1 MAVTR
6 QSLLDEIRASIDQQ
20 NAYSQQAM
28 DTNPLNYFNPNR
40 KAAESA
46 AYREDAKRRNLSALL
61 GQMGD
66 DSASG
71 SYANPFGA
79 GGGAPTVSQD
89 NRFAA
94 GLTDAETR
102 LRALLDN
109 PDSVQQSAAY
119 KFRVGQGQEA
129 LQRSLGAKGLL
140 NSGNRLMELT
150 KYGQDMGSQEYDAQA
165 GRLSGLLGTYGQG
178 YLGDKNA
185 NTSRFSAESNAW
197 NQAQGNADTNRYR
210 MASLAWDKQKDGGRV
225 IGSSSGGMRVPAGTL
240 GGMGGDIGMGPTGFG
255 SLATEDDPY
264 NTGFGIRDRLGKVSG
279 RSEIA

>member
-1 MAVTR
+1 MAFGSEAWDAATR
-6 QSLLDEIRASIDQQ
+6 RDLDIAYAEAARKRQNDQIAFENQQKQQSTLSSLL
-20 NAYSQQAM
+20 
-28 DTNPLNYFNPNR
+28 T
-40 KAAESA
+40 
-46 AYREDAKRRNLSALL
+46 
-61 GQMGD
+61 
-66 DSASG
+66 SG
-71 SYANPFGA
+71 IQGGANPFGGVPA
-79 GGGAPTVSQD
+79 VSQD

-185 NTSRFSAESNAW
+185 NTSRFSAAANAW
-197 NQAQGNADTNRYR
+197 NQAQGNADQNRYR
-210 MASLAWDKQKDGGRV
+210 MASLAWDMQKGGGG
-225 IGSSSGGMRVPAGTL
+225 IGRTVSGGMTVPTGTL
-240 GGMGGDIGMGPTGFG
+240 GGIGGNWNPETDPGIQRMRENDWTYANKDAITSQGLRRIYKNSSTGD
-255 SLATEDDPY
+255 ERY
-264 NTGFGIRDRLGKVSG
+264 
-279 RSEIA
+279 

>member
-1 MAVTR
+1 MAKTFEEYMR
-6 QSLLDEIRASIDQQ
+6 DNNLTTGYGPGYLYTKEGGAHDRGQIIRNWQEENNAGTLASLL
-20 NAYSQQAM
+20 SQ
-28 DTNPLNYFNPNR
+28 
-40 KAAESA
+40 
-46 AYREDAKRRNLSALL
+46 
-61 GQMGD
+61 GQG
-66 DSASG
+66 G
-71 SYANPFGA
+71 ANPFGGVPA
-79 GGGAPTVSQD
+79 VSQD

-178 YLGDKNA
+178 YIGDKNA
-185 NTSRFSAESNAW
+185 NTSRFAAESSAW
-197 NQAQGNADTNRYR
+197 NTAQGNADTNRYR
-210 MASLAWDKQKDGGRV
+210 MASLAWDKQKGGGGVVSR
-225 IGSSSGGMRVPAGTL
+225 SSGGMTVPAGTL
-240 GGMGGDIGMGPTGFG
+240 GGMGGNIGMGPTGFG

-264 NTGFGIRDRLGKVSG
+264 NTGFGIRDRFGKVSG
-279 RSEIA
+279 RSEIR

>member
-1 MAVTR
+1 MAKTFEEYMRDNNLSTGYGPGYLYSKDGGAHDRGQIVRNWQEENTGGALA
-6 QSLLDEIRASIDQQ
+6 SLL
-20 NAYSQQAM
+20 
-28 DTNPLNYFNPNR
+28 
-40 KAAESA
+40 
-46 AYREDAKRRNLSALL
+46 
-61 GQMGD
+61 
-66 DSASG
+66 
-71 SYANPFGA
+71 A
-79 GGGAPTVSQD
+79 GGGQGGANLFGGMPAMSQD

-94 GLTDAETR
+94 GLTDAESR

-185 NTSRFSAESNAW
+185 NTSRFSAEAGAFNT
-197 NQAQGNADTNRYR
+197 AQGNADTNRYR
-210 MASLAWDKQKDGGRV
+210 MGSLAWDMQKPQATGRTTT
-225 IGSSSGGMRVPAGTL
+225 SGMTL
-240 GGMGGDIGMGPTGFG
+240 GNSFNPGGIGG
-255 SLATEDDPY
+255 
-264 NTGFGIRDRLGKVSG
+264 NTPVDWNAFDAKQRAERDYLDRY
-279 RSEIA
+279 

>member
-6 QSLLDEIRASIDQQ
+6 QSLLDEIRGAIDENEKDQMQ
-20 NAYSQQAM
+20 HSLGYWG
-28 DTNPLNYFNPNR
+28 PNSGSLGT
-40 KAAESA
+40 KAKSSAE
-46 AYREDAKRRNLSALL
+46 RITRLKDLL
-61 GQMGD
+61 GMMGD
-66 DSASG
+66 SESGASV
-71 SYANPFGA
+71 NPFGTGA
-79 GGGAPTVSQD
+79 GGGAPVVSQD

-94 GLTDAETR
+94 GLTDAESR

-178 YLGDKNA
+178 YIGDKNA
-185 NTSRFSAESNAW
+185 NTSRFAAESSAW
-197 NQAQGNADTNRYR
+197 NTAQGNADTNRYR
-210 MASLAWDKQKDGGRV
+210 MASLAWDKQKGGGGVVSR
-225 IGSSSGGMRVPAGTL
+225 SSGGMTVPAGTL
-240 GGMGGDIGMGPTGFG
+240 GGMGGNIGMGPTGFG

-264 NTGFGIRDRLGKVSG
+264 NTGFGIRDRFGKVSG
-279 RSEIA
+279 RSEIR